1 MEARR
6 WRGTGL
12 SEGDSIN
19 ERFAS
24 IGQEARERATLRER
38 GRGRG
43 GGGERRRRRRRRFPR
58 TVPRCARDRLHGS
71 ITLFLLPVFRPY
83 VRGLHARR
91 IDFLRT
97 CLRLRARNYVSRAR
111 APLKSQ
117 TVANVRREYPP
128 RGFHEAERKR
138 NPATVRLCSTSRR
151 ARLRKAAKQHVAQI
165 NSRIDHG

>member
-111 APLKSQ
+111 A
-117 TVANVRREYPP
+117 RRLNP
-128 RGFHEAERKR
+128 KR
-138 NPATVRLCSTSRR
+138 LQMFGASIRR
-151 ARLRKAAKQHVAQI
+151 ADSTRPSGNEIR
-165 NSRIDHG
+165 RR